1 MAMDEQSLGEQLCRH
16 RKRLGVSQEYLA
28 EILRLDQTYISK
40 TETGK
45 RQLTVDEF
53 ARWCVA
59 LNLDDKETLSI
70 LRSVGSS

>member
-1 MAMDEQSLGEQLCRH
+1 MDEQSLGEQLCRH

-59 LNLDDKETLSI
+59 LNLDDTS
-70 LRSVGSS
+70 RQ